1 MTVTKSTM
9 IKEIFDGS
17 KWADMLK
24 GLITFLQTL
33 EPQKKY
39 ELNIKEYK
47 ERRSLRANDYS
58 WVLTG
63 KLAEK
68 MLIAGARYSKDE
80 MHAEMIFRYGVQET
94 DESGDPLFWYVP
106 DGVKV
111 TDYYLY
117 AKPIGSGRL
126 GGKPTTQWQIFRPSH
141 EYTRS
146 EFNVFLQG
154 IIAECEEQGIETK
167 TPDEIAR
174 MISLIKDDEDG

>member
-1 MTVTKSTM
+1 MV
-9 IKEIFDGS
+9 KEIFDGS

-33 EPQKKY
+33 DPQKKY

-47 ERRSLRANDYS
+47 EKRSLQANNYS
-58 WVLTG
+58 WVLTS
-63 KLAEK
+63 KLAKE

-94 DESGDPLFWYVP
+94 DENGGPLFWYVP
-106 DGVKV
+106 EGVKV

-117 AKPIGSGRL
+117 AKPVGTGRL
-126 GGKPTTQWQIFRPSH
+126 GGKPTTQWMIFRPSH
-141 EYTRS
+141 DYTKS
-146 EFNVFLQG
+146 EFNTFLQG
-154 IIAECEEQGIETK
+154 IIAECQEQGIQTK

-174 MISLIKDDEDG
+174 MISLIEEVEDG